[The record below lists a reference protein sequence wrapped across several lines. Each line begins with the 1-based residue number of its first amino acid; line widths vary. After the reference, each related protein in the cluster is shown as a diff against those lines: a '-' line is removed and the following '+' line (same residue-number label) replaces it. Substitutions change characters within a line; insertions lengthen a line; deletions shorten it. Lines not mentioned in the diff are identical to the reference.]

1 MLIDSHCHLHDREF
15 FSKEQASTMLKN
27 ARQNGVQQIICIGTD
42 REDSLVARDFA
53 NKHSNVFW
61 SFGIH
66 PSGAADIK
74 NLNEIKFEIDEEY
87 KRSAAGVR
95 STPRETLEASSNLIS
110 SNTLPVAI
118 GETGLDYHYTKNKA
132 EQIAL
137 FETLIDLA
145 RKHNLPLIF
154 HVREAF
160 DDFFAVV
167 DNFPKLKGVVHSF
180 SDNKKNLKKALDRDF
195 YIGVNGLATYSTL
208 PLPPLERILLET
220 DAPFLTP
227 VPNRGKI
234 NEPAYIKDIARW
246 LSIKLGV
253 SETKIAEQ
261 TTQNVRRLFNIP
273 HPRARGKSCD
283 RSS

>member
-15 FSKEQASTMLKN
+15 FSKEQAAAMLKN

-53 NKHSNVFW
+53 SKHNNVFW

-74 NLNEIKFEIDEEY
+74 TENEIKLR
-87 KRSAAGVR
+87 KSQK
-95 STPRETLEASSNLIS
+95 LI
-110 SNTLPVAI
+110 AI

-145 RKHNLPLIF
+145 QKHNLPLIF

-180 SDNKKNLKKALDRDF
+180 SDNKKNLRKALDRDF

-261 TTQNVRRLFNIP
+261 TTQNVRRLFNIS
-273 HPRARGKSCD
+273 HSKARD
-283 RSS
+283 

>member
-15 FSKEQASTMLKN
+15 FSKEQAETMLKN

-118 GETGLDYHYTKNKA
+118 GETGLDYHYTP
-132 EQIAL
+132 ESGPRQIESLRIHIEA
-137 FETLIDLA
+137 A
-145 RKHNLPLIF
+145 RRTRLPLII
-154 HVREAF
+154 HA
-160 DDFFAVV
+160 
-167 DNFPKLKGVVHSF
+167 
-180 SDNKKNLKKALDRDF
+180 RDAD
-195 YIGVNGLATYSTL
+195 GGQ
-208 PLPPLERILLET
+208 
-220 DAPFLTP
+220 
-227 VPNRGKI
+227 
-234 NEPAYIKDIARW
+234 EPADGGGRQAHEQGGQHRDGDGRALARC
-246 LSIKLGV
+246 
-253 SETKIAEQ
+253 
-261 TTQNVRRLFNIP
+261 P
-273 HPRARGKSCD
+273 HAVH
-283 RSS
+283 